1 MMKLQNTEEAFV
13 LATVKEFVKFWGSEN
28 QAHPSLECKNW
39 NAWVHLAFQVGRPS
53 AQHFDP
59 QPLPSP
65 HLNLHPSAPTKHK
78 GPSRRE
84 KDRAR
89 AAAHRDR
96 LLKLEENHTTP
107 SHFLN

>member
-13 LATVKEFVKFWGSEN
+13 LATVKEFVKSWGSGN
-28 QAHPSLECKNW
+28 QAHLSLECKNGD
-39 NAWVHLAFQVGRPS
+39 AWVHLAFQVGRPA

-59 QPLPSP
+59 QPVPIAPP

-84 KDRAR
+84 KDRDR
-89 AAAHRDR
+89 AAAHRAR
-96 LLKLEENHTTP
+96 LIKLK
-107 SHFLN
+107 